1 MILKTFSYN
10 KLIKIVKNHEI
21 ENAKLNVLTIKKS
34 ESQVENSITLSK
46 NCKKILIKSIWD

>member
-1 MILKTFSYN
+1 MPHMILKTFSYN

-34 ESQVENSITLSK
+34 ESQVENSITLSSK
-46 NCKKILIKSIWD
+46 Y